1 MAQPSPRTILII
13 DFGTRDCRFI
23 TCKTNSD
30 TPETFKQ
37 LKYKVKTDQCGFE
50 SLLETDLCGFER
62 LLEEVMKDH
71 RIVRVFIG
79 GTGGVRSCGVDRK
92 RYEQCVGV
100 AERWCESKDMPCET
114 DVLDGTHEAKFEWD
128 GVRNSLP
135 NFKEFV
141 GMMSCGASS
150 CQVCIHDWICS
161 VPAGI
166 REFRELHFKD
176 DSQLEEAMD
185 AHKRKLV
192 REIGQ
197 YNSELVREIEG
208 GTVVLIEWFAD
219 LVGAERYLNMG
230 YSNKIP
236 VDEVL
241 RKLQEKEDELKP
253 RACKSSDKRIKEAL
267 AIGVLLRVLLEQ
279 LATGAEL
286 LFIRAVDNTY
296 RPRISWITGLRL
308 QMRDSQDYMPKQV
321 YIFSNRMQRWVEA
334 TVRVENGGRL
344 IFLHL
349 DDDVRLCKKDISLT
363 SPFLRLE
370 ERRSLFDGDQGDG
383 DQGERDCVGYIRN
396 LQHEL
401 LTTKYD
407 LAVLKGLPGA
417 IDRVDTSEA

>member
-30 TPETFKQ
+30 IPEFVNQ
-37 LKYKVKTDQCGFE
+37 LKYEVQTDQCCVE
-50 SLLETDLCGFER
+50 SLLNIDLCGFKR
-62 LLEEVMKDH
+62 LLEDVMKHHD
-71 RIVRVFIG
+71 IVRVFIG

-92 RYEQCVGV
+92 RYEQCVGA
-100 AERWCESKDMPCET
+100 AERWCESNDIPCKT

-135 NFKEFV
+135 NFKEFI
-141 GMMSCGASS
+141 GMMSCGGSS
-150 CQVCIHDWICS
+150 CQVCIHDWIYS

-166 REFRELHFKD
+166 REFRELYFKD

-197 YNSELVREIEG
+197 YKSDLTKG

-253 RACKSSDKRIKEAL
+253 QACKSHDKTIKETL
-267 AIGVLLRVLLEQ
+267 AIGVLLRELLEQ
-279 LATGAEL
+279 LATRVKV
-286 LFIRAVDNTY
+286 LFIRAVDKNAY
-296 RPRISWITGLRL
+296 RPRISWITGLRIK
-308 QMRDSQDYMPKQV
+308 MRDPQDYRPKQV

-344 IFLHL
+344 IFLYL
-349 DDDVRLCKKDISLT
+349 DDDLRLCKKDISLT

-370 ERRSLFDGDQGDG
+370 DRRSLFDGDQGDG
-383 DQGERDCVGYIRN
+383 DQGERDCAEHIRN
-396 LQHEL
+396 L
-401 LTTKYD
+401 
-407 LAVLKGLPGA
+407 
-417 IDRVDTSEA
+417 